1 MDILC
6 PKQYLEH
13 IVYYKSSHTAY
24 DRKKCMTWS
33 ASGFYV
39 TYFVEQKKAFDDNH
53 NTDSSPNNLD
63 SNVDFLL
70 FFLGCV
76 F

>member
-6 PKQYLEH
+6 PKKYLEH

-33 ASGFYV
+33 ARAFTLHISSNK
-39 TYFVEQKKAFDDNH
+39 KKAFDDNH